1 MEANNFRDW
10 QADYAAHN
18 IPTFPVEFIR
28 VCDQVCKKPLVRNYG
43 RIGLA
48 SSTNI
53 AGRFADAS
61 GIGFV
66 CGRRS
71 GVTVLDVDTRDER
84 ILADAVNRHGASP
97 LIART
102 ASGKF
107 HAYYRHNGE
116 RRWIRPRRDVPIDI
130 LGGGLNVAPPSRIEA
145 GRYEFIQ
152 GSLDD
157 LGDLP
162 VLHNLAQG
170 LSADANPA
178 DWGAMREGSGRNN
191 ALFRL
196 LGRAAH
202 HCDDLDQLLDYA
214 QTQNDQFGEPMQD
227 AEVVKIA
234 QSVWKMTCEGRN
246 RFGQHGAWLPLNL
259 SRTLARTPDAY
270 ALYGVLNAENGPDS
284 IFPIANGMAQTVINF
299 GWRRLAEARRVIIG
313 LGLVEQVSRQTQHR
327 PALYRWTRPKERGAA
342 CT

>member
-10 QADYAAHN
+10 QADYAAHG
-18 IPTFPVEFIR
+18 IPTVPVEFVR
-28 VCDQVCKKPLVRNYG
+28 DGDEVRKKPMVGN
-43 RIGLA
+43 
-48 SSTNI
+48 
-53 AGRFADAS
+53 AGRFGLVGSSKIAS
-61 GIGFV
+61 KFAAAPGIGFV
-66 CGRRS
+66 CGRPS
-71 GVTVLDVDTRDER
+71 GITVLDVDTKDER
-84 ILADAVNRHGASP
+84 VLADAVNRQGATP

-102 ASGKF
+102 ASGKC
-107 HAYYRHNGE
+107 HAYYKHNGE
-116 RRWIRPRRDVPIDI
+116 RRWIKPRRDVPIDI
-130 LGGGLNVAPPSRIEA
+130 LGGGLNVAPPSRLEA

-214 QTQNDQFGEPMQD
+214 RTRNEEFGEPIQD

-234 QSVWKMTCEGRN
+234 QSVWKM
-246 RFGQHGAWLPLNL
+246 
-259 SRTLARTPDAY
+259 
-270 ALYGVLNAENGPDS
+270 
-284 IFPIANGMAQTVINF
+284 
-299 GWRRLAEARRVIIG
+299 
-313 LGLVEQVSRQTQHR
+313 
-327 PALYRWTRPKERGAA
+327 
-342 CT
+342 